1 MVGVFHNGRVRTKNP
16 GIGKEVWGVSLEDK
30 DIEEELW
37 KDIPGYVGLY
47 QVSTLGNVRSL
58 THTNSD
64 GRCFKG
70 KRLKPILQKTGYVR
84 VHLSKYN
91 QRELPFIH
99 RLVAEAFIPNPN
111 GYTEINHKDEN
122 PENNAVTNL
131 EWCTHSY
138 NINYGERNKKA
149 GIKHRGEKCVF
160 CKADRERSKMYKDLV
175 F

>member
-1 MVGVFHNGRVRTKNP
+1 M
-16 GIGKEVWGVSLEDK
+16 
-30 DIEEELW
+30 
-37 KDIPGYVGLY
+37 GLY

-70 KRLKPILQKTGYVR
+70 KQLKPILQKTGYVR
-84 VHLSKYN
+84 VHLSKYS

-99 RLVAEAFIPNPN
+99 RLVAEVFIPNPN

-122 PENNAVTNL
+122 PKNNAVTNL
-131 EWCTHSY
+131 EWCNHSY
-138 NINYGERNKKA
+138 NINYGERNKKS

-160 CKADRERSKMYKDLV
+160 AKLTEKEARYIKTSFSDGWNMDKAKELSYQYGIGTGQIKKIANGESWAWL
-175 F
+175 